1 MPKIL
6 KRFMRAAPAPYRFR
20 PAEELEV
27 EGERKAPP
35 AAPPE
40 PEAAPEPARRPEPEP
55 PELDQEQELHRSPI
69 DFAQIQSE
77 AIMAD
82 ARREAEEYKES
93 SRLAFDQELEELRK
107 KVRDEAYARGYAEGM
122 ADAMKEG
129 RLQREQMAAEQSR
142 QVKEFLE
149 EAVYLRDR
157 ILDDSKE
164 ELKELAL
171 SIAEKVIRVSL
182 KGSGDILRRMV
193 EAATEKHKRCEWV
206 HIYIADCDVKGAA
219 NIIPEMTAALRN
231 LSSRVRVTPMAD
243 DESGTCIVEMPD
255 VILDASVSTQLN
267 SIREVLSNTPPD
279 EGGG

>member
-1 MPKIL
+1 
-6 KRFMRAAPAPYRFR
+6 MRAELNSYRFR

-27 EGERKAPP
+27 EGEEAAPA

-40 PEAAPEPARRPEPEP
+40 PEPEMEPEPAEWTEPEP
-55 PELDQEQELHRSPI
+55 AQLDQEQELHKSPI
-69 DFAQIQSE
+69 DFARIQAE

-82 ARREAEEYKES
+82 ARREAEEYKEA
-93 SRLAFDQELEELRK
+93 SRLAFDQELEELQKRA
-107 KVRDEAYARGYAEGM
+107 RDEAYARGYAEGM

-129 RLQREQMAAEQSR
+129 QIQREQMAAEQSR
-142 QVKEFLE
+142 QVQEFLQ

-182 KGSGDILRRMV
+182 RGSGDILRRMV
-193 EAATEKHKRCEWV
+193 EAATEKHKRCEWA

-219 NIIPEMTAALRN
+219 NTIPELTAALRN

-267 SIREVLSNTPPD
+267 SIREVLANTPLD